1 MGSGVGASRTG
12 VACREL
18 GGIAEGALGAWIACC
33 RVESIPSRYAGK
45 AEGLLLIGLVLTG
58 VTHVAGGRSD
68 VAEESLRALLASGG
82 VGDVAVPSG
91 AAVDGV
97 EEVDA
102 LVSKS
107 TGGTVGW

>member
-1 MGSGVGASRTG
+1 MGSGVGACRTG
-12 VACREL
+12 VAYLEL
-18 GGIAEGALGAWIACC
+18 GDVGEGAFGTVSACC
-33 RVESIPSRYAGK
+33 GVGSVPSRYAGE
-45 AEGLLLIGLVLTG
+45 AEGLLLLGLVLTG

-68 VAEESLRALLASGG
+68 VAEGSSRALLAFCG

-102 LVSKS
+102 LVSES
-107 TGGTVGW
+107 TGGAVRG

>member
-1 MGSGVGASRTG
+1 MAGG
-12 VACREL
+12 EL
-18 GGIAEGALGAWIACC
+18 GGVGEVSLGAAGACC
-33 RVESIPSRYAGK
+33 GVESIPSRYAGE
-45 AEGLLLIGLVLTG
+45 AEGLLLFGLVLTG

-68 VAEESLRALLASGG
+68 VAEGSSRALLASCG

-102 LVSKS
+102 LVSNS
-107 TGGTVGW
+107 TGGTIRW